1 MREREAAKCRRAM
14 QSIAGYLKGGS
25 NANQL
30 NKIFTAVYEDK
41 LTAYDH
47 IENIL
52 EYRLPKTEPQTNWTE
67 SQTDMN
73 ATAVKEDENIETNE
87 DAQKELLKEYPRQAL
102 ECYKLVDVYRDFR
115 ADVKDCFKIYSTYVM
130 NILHY
135 RLQYAI
141 DSIQNDASRCELA
154 LKSFVKKTV

>member
-52 EYRLPKTEPQTNWTE
+52 EYRLPKAGDDGEGESGWTKSQTNMDE
-67 SQTDMN
+67 K
-73 ATAVKEDENIETNE
+73 AVVEDENIETEE

-130 NILHY
+130 KILHY

-141 DSIQNDASRCELA
+141 DYILIGSSRG
-154 LKSFVKKTV
+154 

>member
-1 MREREAAKCRRAM
+1 M

-52 EYRLPKTEPQTNWTE
+52 EYRLPKESGWTE
-67 SQTDMN
+67 SQTDMD
-73 ATAVKEDENIETNE
+73 AKAVKEDENIETKE

-130 NILHY
+130 HILHY
-135 RLQYAI
+135 RLQYAM
-141 DSIQNDASRCELA
+141 DYIQNGASRCELA